1 MAITTPDDDVPLPAD
16 ALQRAKD
23 HFWSRTAYY
32 ASLGYDRL
40 AAVSFILDEA
50 GPLDGPVLDVGT
62 GMGITARA
70 LATRRLDVVTVD
82 TNAHDQEVA
91 AFLTDQPEHARRIR
105 FMVTSAASL
114 PFPDGHFGAAVAVD
128 VLHHLEAGRPALVE
142 LARVVKPGGA
152 VVLADF
158 SREGFELVARVHESE
173 GRVHPEGPVT
183 MDWARGFL
191 GGGLGLTEEKA
202 STGQLH
208 RVSVLRVPA
217 AGPISPA
224 FALLDRA
231 GLLRSLEVFASNWL
245 AHDGCWFL
253 AAEERFG
260 MEAAIDLDAASWR
273 RFAAAEARRLMSAFA
288 IPPGG
293 GLESLRLAL
302 AYRMY
307 SFINPWRA
315 EVSADGAHLRFFME
329 SCRVQD
335 TRRRKGLP
343 DFPCKRV
350 GQVEFETFAQTVDPR
365 IQTTCLHCP
374 PDPEAGGHC
383 GWEFRVAGDEPSPG
397 AKEQEQQ

>member
-1 MAITTPDDDVPLPAD
+1 MPLTNEELAQQK
-16 ALQRAKD
+16 A
-23 HFWSRTAYY
+23 HFWSRTAHY

-62 GMGITARA
+62 GMGIAARG
-70 LATRRLDVVTVD
+70 LADRGLDVVSVD
-82 TNAHDQEVA
+82 PNRQDQEVA
-91 AFLTDQPEHARRIR
+91 SALTDRPELSARIR
-105 FMVTSAASL
+105 FMATGAASL

-128 VLHHLEAGRPALVE
+128 VLHHLEDGRPALAE
-142 LARVVKPGGA
+142 LARVVKPGGI

-158 SREGFELVARVHESE
+158 SREGFELVGRVHASE

-191 GGGLGLTEEKA
+191 CGGLGLAEEKA

-208 RVSVLRVPA
+208 RISVLRVPA
-217 AGPISPA
+217 AGRISPP
-224 FALLDRA
+224 FASLDRD
-231 GLLRSLEVFASNWL
+231 GLLRALEVFASNWL

-260 MEAAIDLDAASWR
+260 MDVAMDLDAASWR
-273 RFAAAEARRLMSAFA
+273 RFAAAEARRIMSAFA
-288 IPPGG
+288 IPAGG
-293 GLESLRLAL
+293 GLESLRRAL
-302 AYRMY
+302 AHRMY
-307 SFINPWRA
+307 SFINPWRT
-315 EVSADGAHLRFFME
+315 EVSADGDRLRFFME

-335 TRRRKGLP
+335 TRHRKGLP

-350 GQVEFETFAQTVDPR
+350 GQVEFETFARTVDPR

-383 GWEFRVAGDEPSPG
+383 GWEFRLVDNEPLPG
-397 AKEQEQQ
+397 AAEVEHP

>member
-1 MAITTPDDDVPLPAD
+1 MPLTDEVLAQQK
-16 ALQRAKD
+16 A

-40 AAVSFILDEA
+40 AAAAFVLDEA

-70 LATRRLDVVTVD
+70 LATRSLDVVTVD

-105 FMVTSAASL
+105 FMVTSAAAL

-128 VLHHLEAGRPALVE
+128 VLHHLEEGRPALAE
-142 LARVVKPGGA
+142 LARVVRPGGA

-158 SREGFELVARVHESE
+158 SREGFEMVARVHESE

-191 GGGLGLTEEKA
+191 CGGLGLTEEKA

-217 AGPISPA
+217 AGRISPA
-224 FALLDRA
+224 FASLDRA

-273 RFAAAEARRLMSAFA
+273 RFAAAEARRIMSAFA

-293 GLESLRLAL
+293 GLESLRRAL

-307 SFINPWRA
+307 SFINPWRT
-315 EVSADGAHLRFFME
+315 EISADGDAPEVLHGVLPRAGHPPSQIAFPTSRASAWARSNSKRSPARWTPHPDYMPALPSRSGGRWPLR
-329 SCRVQD
+329 VGVPP
-335 TRRRKGLP
+335 RRRRP
-343 DFPCKRV
+343 
-350 GQVEFETFAQTVDPR
+350 T
-365 IQTTCLHCP
+365 
-374 PDPEAGGHC
+374 
-383 GWEFRVAGDEPSPG
+383 PG
-397 AKEQEQQ
+397 AAEQEHR

>member
-1 MAITTPDDDVPLPAD
+1 MLMTTDELSR
-16 ALQRAKD
+16 QKD

-50 GPLDGPVLDVGT
+50 GTLDGPVLDVGT
-62 GMGITARA
+62 GMGITARG
-70 LATRRLDVVTVD
+70 LAGRGLDVVSVD
-82 TNAHDQEVA
+82 TSAHDQEVA
-91 AFLTDQPEHARRIR
+91 AFLTDEPEHSRRIR
-105 FMVTSAASL
+105 FMVTSAAAL

-128 VLHHLEAGRPALVE
+128 VLHHLEDGRPALAE
-142 LARVVKPGGA
+142 LARAVKPGGT

-158 SREGFELVARVHESE
+158 SPEGFELVKRVHSAE
-173 GRVHPEGPVT
+173 GRMHPEGPVT
-183 MDWARGFL
+183 IDWARGFL
-191 GGGLGLTEEKA
+191 CGGLGLAEERV
-202 STGQLH
+202 STGHLH

-217 AGPISPA
+217 ADRVSPA
-224 FALLDRA
+224 FASLDRA
-231 GLLRSLEVFASNWL
+231 GLLRSLDVFASNWL

-260 MEAAIDLDAASWR
+260 METAMDLDAASWR
-273 RFAAAEARRLMSAFA
+273 RFAAAEARRIMAAFA

-293 GLESLRLAL
+293 GLESLRRAL

-307 SFINPWRA
+307 SFINPWRTEFA
-315 EVSADGAHLRFFME
+315 PGDDRLWFFME

-343 DFPCKRV
+343 DFPCQRV
-350 GQVEFETFAQTVDPR
+350 GEVEFDTFARTVDPR
-365 IQTTCLHCP
+365 IRTTCLHCP

-383 GWEFRVAGDEPSPG
+383 GWEFHVAGGAQAPG
-397 AKEQEQQ
+397 AQQQEQR